1 MPVNVANGNAL
12 NSGTED
18 CADATALF
26 VGPGEVRSLARELDW
41 SKSPLGPTTNWSPSL
56 RTMARSMF
64 DSPFPI
70 CLWSGPHYALVYN
83 DAYRRI
89 LAAKHPAAL
98 GQPGSLVWA
107 EIWEQ
112 LQPQFDGVRAGGAPI
127 YFEDAPFVMA
137 RLEGG
142 GTETAWFNY
151 SLSAL
156 RDEDGSVAAI
166 LNISPETTGRI
177 LLERRLTEEQA
188 ALATSEA
195 QFRTFAQAMPNQ
207 SWTARAD
214 GTLDWLNEQ
223 IFAYSGAN
231 EHELLGNDWVKIV
244 HPDDLE
250 AAAGHWAAALSSGE
264 TYETEFRIRRAD
276 GDYRWHLTRALP
288 IKGDDGAIVRWIGTN
303 TDIHEQ
309 KRIHAES
316 AADRNRLWALSQDLM
331 LVCDF
336 EGVITAVN
344 PSAYRMLGWTSDEMI
359 GRSLGEFVHPDDL
372 EITAAEREK
381 LSQGVTSLAFENR
394 YRTKQDGSYRL
405 LAWTAVP
412 DNGRIHAV
420 GRDIT
425 AEAEAAAA
433 LAASEDA
440 LRQAQKMDAIGQLTG
455 GVAHDFNNLLT
466 VIRGSVDLLRR
477 GNLAESR
484 RQRYI
489 EAIGEA
495 SDRAAKL
502 TAQLLAFA
510 RRQALKSEVFNA
522 GDSLAEVAFMVRTMT
537 GSRIVL
543 DIKVP
548 EAAFFIDADRSQFD
562 TAIVNMGINARDA
575 MGGEGKLTIAT
586 GPVSGIPS
594 LRGHPAKAGDFVAFT
609 IADTGSGISPDILD
623 RIFEPFFTTK
633 NVGEGTGLGLSQVI
647 GFAKQSGGDIRV
659 DSVKGEGTTFTL
671 YLPRAY
677 PDGSEIV
684 DLPMDDQTGGDGTC
698 VLVVE
703 DNEQV
708 GAFATA
714 ALKEMGYDCVLSTN
728 GREALRLLGE
738 NSERFHI
745 VFSDVVMPGMSGI
758 ELGNEVRRLYPNL
771 PIILTSGYSHVLAQN
786 GQHGFELLHKPYSV
800 EQLSRVLRKST
811 GWRTSRSRKMPAGAL
826 D

>member
-1 MPVNVANGNAL
+1 
-12 NSGTED
+12 
-18 CADATALF
+18 
-26 VGPGEVRSLARELDW
+26 
-41 SKSPLGPTTNWSPSL
+41 
-56 RTMARSMF
+56 MF

-70 CLWSGPHYALVYN
+70 CLWSGPQYALIYN

-89 LAAKHPAAL
+89 LGAKHPAAL
-98 GQPGSLVWA
+98 GQPGSSVWA
-107 EIWEQ
+107 EIWEE
-112 LQPQFDGVRAGGAPI
+112 LQPQFDGVRAGGDPI

-156 RDEDGSVAAI
+156 RDEDGSVAAV
-166 LNISPETTGRI
+166 LNISPETTGRV
-177 LLERRLTEEQA
+177 LVEQRLIEEQA
-188 ALATSEA
+188 ALAMSEA

-207 SWTARAD
+207 SWTARPD
-214 GTLDWLNEQ
+214 GMLNWFNDQ
-223 IFAYSGAN
+223 VSAYSGTGQ
-231 EHELLGNDWVKIV
+231 HELLGTAWGKIV
-244 HPDDLE
+244 HPEDFDE
-250 AAAGHWAAALSSGE
+250 AAGRWAAALSTGE
-264 TYETEFRIRRAD
+264 TYETEFRLRRAD
-276 GDYRWHLTRALP
+276 GQYRWHLTRALP
-288 IKGDDGAIVRWIGTN
+288 IKDDDGAIVRWVGTN

-309 KRIHAES
+309 KLSQVES
-316 AADRNRLWALSQDLM
+316 AADRNRMWTLSQDFM

-336 EGVITAVN
+336 AGMITAVN
-344 PSAYRMLGWTSDEMI
+344 PSGYRMLGWTEEEMV
-359 GRSLGEFVHPDDL
+359 GRSISDFIHPDDL
-372 EITAAEREK
+372 ETTAAEKERV
-381 LSQGVTSLAFENR
+381 SQGGVASGFRIR

-405 LAWTAVP
+405 LAWNSVP
-412 DNGRIHAV
+412 DNGRIHGIA
-420 GRDIT
+420 RDIT

-433 LAASEDA
+433 LAEAEDA

-477 GNLAESR
+477 DNLSEDKR
-484 RQRYI
+484 IRYI
-489 EAIGEA
+489 DAIGETA
-495 SDRAAKL
+495 DRAAKL
-502 TAQLLAFA
+502 TGQLLAFA
-510 RRQALKSEVFNA
+510 RRQSLKSEVFDA
-522 GDSLAEVAFMVRTMT
+522 GASLRQVASMVRTMT

-548 EAAFFIDADRSQFD
+548 ETAFFIDADRTQFD

-575 MGGEGKLTIAT
+575 MSGEGRLTIAT
-586 GPVSGIPS
+586 GPVSGIPA

-609 IADTGSGISPDILD
+609 IADTGSGIPPDVVD

-659 DSVKGEGTTFTL
+659 DSVPGEGTTFTL

-677 PDGSEIV
+677 PEGAQVAET
-684 DLPMDDQTGGDGTC
+684 PMDENVGGDGLC

-708 GAFATA
+708 GEFATA
-714 ALKEMGYDCVLSTN
+714 ALKEMGYDTVLAKD
-728 GREALRLLGE
+728 GHEALRLLGE
-738 NSERFHI
+738 GCDRFHI
-745 VFSDVVMPGMSGI
+745 VFSDVVMPGMDGI
-758 ELGNEVRRLYPNL
+758 ELGGEVRRLHPDV

-800 EQLSRVLRKST
+800 EQLSRVLRKAT
-811 GWRTSRSRKMPAGAL
+811 GWRSRSSGIAPVIASGG
-826 D
+826 